1 MDLAFHFYPFTELG
15 RFELLDRSNILD
27 YSCSLNFLIVLPLFA
42 ARSLRCKTAAFFQL
56 TTRSSASESFLNI
69 RNIFRVAFLSCSHIR
84 LEMCS
89 GSLQGR
95 WPVCCLRFVFLSG
108 DNFYKISQ
116 CFGSVN
122 NFFKELFKKFLQRRS
137 PVISGNKKMKRTSS
151 VDHVGSFHLFERRKR
166 DLNPRAGSP
175 DLLPFQGSPFG
186 LLGISP

>member
-1 MDLAFHFYPFTELG
+1 M
-15 RFELLDRSNILD
+15 ILD
-27 YSCSLNFLIVLPLFA
+27 NSCSLNFLIRHVVSWHGP
-42 ARSLRCKTAAFFQL
+42 LRCKTAA
-56 TTRSSASESFLNI
+56 SFRKLLNI

-95 WPVCCLRFVFLSG
+95 WPIRCLRFVFLSG

-116 CFGSVN
+116 RFGSVN
-122 NFFKELFKKFLQRRS
+122 NFFKELFKKFLQHRS

-186 LLGISP
+186 LLGISPKRYLPMWYM